1 MAGLSSPGLGSGLDI
16 NSLVSQLVA
25 AEKAPAQA
33 QITRS
38 QTSTVTTITAL
49 AAFKGALSAFNSAL
63 SPLKTV
69 EAFAA
74 RGATVSDDD
83 IFTASAA
90 STAAPGRYDVEVER
104 LASAHQI
111 SSNAF
116 EDGAGHVVGT
126 GTLTISVGDAS
137 FSIGVDD
144 DHDTLAQIRDAINA
158 HPGNGHK
165 VTATI
170 VNANDGAHLVLSG
183 EKTGA
188 ANAIVVSQEGGNGG
202 LSRLAYAPANTANYI
217 EPHPAQDAIVYIAGF
232 AHHSASNV
240 VTDAIDGVTLTL
252 KEADD
257 NEVHTLTVAND
268 LVTVTGRARKFV
280 DEFNVLAKKLGEL
293 RAYEPTTKK
302 AGPLLGDALLRAV
315 ETELRN
321 NVTNTVAG
329 QGEDTYQTLASIG
342 ITTQRDGTLSL
353 DAKKLDAALAA
364 DFDGVANLFG
374 SEDGVA
380 ARLSKA
386 LDLRLGNSSELDIR
400 TKRLN
405 QKSIDIQKQQAAL
418 EARMLKVEQRYRA
431 QFTALDSMLTRMTST
446 SNYLA
451 QQLSDIAKIGGG

>member
-25 AEKAPAQA
+25 AEKAPQQA

-38 QTSTVTTITAL
+38 QSSTVTTITAL
-49 AAFKGALSAFNSAL
+49 AAFKGALSSFNSAL
-63 SPLKTV
+63 SPLKTID
-69 EAFAA
+69 AFAA

-90 STAAPGRYDVEVER
+90 STASPGTYDVEVER

-116 EDGAGHVVGT
+116 ADGAGHVVGT
-126 GTLTISVGDAS
+126 GTLTVTVGEAT
-137 FSIGVDD
+137 FSIAVDEE
-144 DHDTLAQIRDAINA
+144 HDTLAQIRDAINA

-170 VNANDGAHLVLSG
+170 VNATDGAHLVLSS

-188 ANAIVVSQEGGNGG
+188 ANAITVSQEGGNGG
-202 LSRLAYAPANTANYI
+202 LSKLEYSPSNTANYI
-217 EPHPAQDAIVYIAGF
+217 EPHAALDAIVYIAGF

-240 VTDAIDGVTLTL
+240 VTEAIDGVTLNL

-257 NEVHTLTVAND
+257 NKIHTLTIAND
-268 LVTVTGRARKFV
+268 LPTVTTRARKFV
-280 DEFNVLAKKLGEL
+280 DEFNALAKKLAEL
-293 RAYEPTTKK
+293 RSYEPTTKK

-315 ETELRN
+315 ESELRN

-329 QGEDTYQTLASIG
+329 QDTYQTLASIG

-353 DAKKLDAALAA
+353 DAKKFDAALTS
-364 DFDGVANLFG
+364 DFDGVAKLFA
-374 SEDGVA
+374 SENGVA
-380 ARLSKA
+380 SRLSKA
-386 LDLRLGNSSELDIR
+386 IDLRLGSSSELDVR
-400 TKRLN
+400 TKSLN
-405 QKSIDIQKQQAAL
+405 KKSLDLQKRQVAL

-431 QFTALDSMLTRMTST
+431 QFTTLDTMLSQMQTTS
-446 SNYLA
+446 SYLSS
-451 QQLSDIAKIGGG
+451 QLANIAKIGS